1 MNYFIEL
8 FAMIQCQIWDELR
21 DLLPF
26 TQFKK
31 HEKHPWRSVTFSK
44 QALACNFIQVT
55 FCRCFSRFL
64 YCTNGTQSRNAS
76 DMYQLFT
83 TVKYPGFFS
92 EPFRSNIP
100 LTPDFHEN
108 IDNKTNLQLN
118 ATGFCKY
125 VWPFSGHHALKE
137 YSPYVFQ
144 ILESV
149 DIKGMLAG
157 NKVME

>member
-8 FAMIQCQIWDELR
+8 FAMIQCQLWDELR

-26 TQFKK
+26 AQFKK
-31 HEKHPWRSVTFSK
+31 REKHPWRSVTFSK
-44 QALACNFIQVT
+44 QALACNFVQVT
-55 FCRCFSRFL
+55 FRRCFSRFF
-64 YCTNGTQSRNAS
+64 YCTNGTQSHNAS
-76 DMYQLFT
+76 NMYQFFT

-92 EPFRSNIP
+92 EPIHPNIP

-108 IDNKTNLQLN
+108 IHNKTNLQLK
-118 ATGFCKY
+118 ATGFCKN

-137 YSPYVFQ
+137 DSPYVFQ

-157 NKVME
+157 NKVLE